1 MACSSHKMLG
11 PTGIGVLWVSEK
23 SWKFLKPFMYGGE
36 MIKAVYTDKTEFKD
50 MPHLFEAGTPHI
62 AGVIGFG
69 KALEYLMNIGME
81 EIRRHEVD
89 LLTYTLEKFSQFKD
103 IAVIGPKD
111 PHRRGGVI
119 AFTA

>member
-1 MACSSHKMLG
+1 
-11 PTGIGVLWVSEK
+11 
-23 SWKFLKPFMYGGE
+23 
-36 MIKAVYTDKTEFKD
+36 

-69 KALEYLMNIGME
+69 KALEYLNHIGME

-89 LLTYTLEKFSQFKD
+89 LLTYTLEKIFFSSKTSPSL
-103 IAVIGPKD
+103 VRKD